1 MTAKRR
7 SIEAIGDKEL
17 YDVLHKILSQS
28 PNLRNE
34 ELFKLARAELGFLRL
49 GSRIRFRLLKAVKR
63 VRPSVLILDK

>member
-49 GSRIRFRLLKAVKR
+49 GRQIRFRLLKAVKR